1 MCATGLQ
8 SRLAALAS
16 QRQAVGGPEL
26 AAAAALLNVSISC
39 ILVSVKGAD
48 ERVFEPPAAQHLR
61 VDAEGGG
68 EGREVGVKGGAEES
82 GVCLVTAGR
91 FFWSTVVVEGGRA
104 SGGSSD
110 SSGGTSEMHGTSGAN
125 TSSSTAA
132 QTADED
138 ERPRR
143 G

>member
-1 MCATGLQ
+1 MCAPGLQ

-48 ERVFEPPAAQHLR
+48 ERVFEPPDLR

-68 EGREVGVKGGAEES
+68 EGREVGVKGGAEEG

-110 SSGGTSEMHGTSGAN
+110 SSGGISEMHGTSGAI

>member
-1 MCATGLQ
+1 M
-8 SRLAALAS
+8 
-16 QRQAVGGPEL
+16 
-26 AAAAALLNVSISC
+26 
-39 ILVSVKGAD
+39 
-48 ERVFEPPAAQHLR
+48 FEPPAAQHLR
-61 VDAEGGG
+61 VGADGEGEGG
-68 EGREVGVKGGAEES
+68 EVGVKGGAEEG

-91 FFWSTVVVEGGRA
+91 FFWSTVAVEAGRA

-110 SSGGTSEMHGTSGAN
+110 SSGGMSEMHRTSGAN

-138 ERPRR
+138 GRPRR

>member
-1 MCATGLQ
+1 MCAPGLQ

-39 ILVSVKGAD
+39 VLVSVKGAD

-61 VDAEGGG
+61 VGADGEGEGG
-68 EGREVGVKGGAEES
+68 EVGVKGGAEEG

-110 SSGGTSEMHGTSGAN
+110 SSGGMSEMHRTSGTN

-138 ERPRR
+138 GRPRR